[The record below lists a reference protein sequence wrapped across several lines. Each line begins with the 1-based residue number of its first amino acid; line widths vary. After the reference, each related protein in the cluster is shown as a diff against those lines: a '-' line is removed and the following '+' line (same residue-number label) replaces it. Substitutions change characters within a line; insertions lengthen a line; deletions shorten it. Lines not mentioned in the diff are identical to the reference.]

1 MTRLKSVGAGKRSE
15 SFAKFGVENLLDLLT
30 HYPRRWIDRTKEA
43 TIASAV
49 EGADSLVIGEV
60 RSVSSPPKGARRGP
74 SRVTATIADGS
85 GRLSIV
91 FFNQPWRER
100 QLKVGSYV
108 AVFGKLGSFNGTKQM
123 ANPTVDVLGDPDER
137 PRPIVAVYPQSEKID
152 LPSWVVLKSIDE
164 TLNRCRSR
172 GISPAPPP
180 AALSG

>member
-1 MTRLKSVGAGKRSE
+1 MTESAPTGPISFSELSRMPMTRLKSVGAGKRSE

-49 EGADSLVIGEV
+49 EGTDSLVIGEV

-108 AVFGKLGSFNGTKQM
+108 AVFG
-123 ANPTVDVLGDPDER
+123 
-137 PRPIVAVYPQSEKID
+137 
-152 LPSWVVLKSIDE
+152 
-164 TLNRCRSR
+164 
-172 GISPAPPP
+172 
-180 AALSG
+180 